1 MRWQDHPEW
10 NQELNP
16 TIAEGRKWER
26 QCANA
31 EEEKMEER
39 YSVDDRGNVVD
50 FYEMMPD
57 GSIEPVARL
66 DREAGE
72 KANELAWDN
81 WSGGEQ
87 LEAWAKENGYRDQI
101 EEAIKEARS

>member
-1 MRWQDHPEW
+1 MPTLRANDG
-10 NQELNP
+10 NQP
-16 TIAEGRKWER
+16 HMKG
-26 QCANA
+26 
-31 EEEKMEER
+31 ER

-72 KANELAWDN
+72 KANKLAWDN
-81 WSGGEQ
+81 WSGGDQ

-101 EEAIKEARS
+101 EEAINRGL